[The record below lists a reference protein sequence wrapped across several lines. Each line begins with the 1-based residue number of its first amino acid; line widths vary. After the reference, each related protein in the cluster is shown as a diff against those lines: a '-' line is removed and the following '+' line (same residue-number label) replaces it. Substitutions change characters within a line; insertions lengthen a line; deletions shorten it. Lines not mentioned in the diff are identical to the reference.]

1 MKRTFKAIS
10 YVSMAA
16 LAGVMTFSSCSS
28 DSDSPGLEYM
38 PDMYRSPSIETYV
51 DYGEVRGRENTDL
64 KMTQSALT
72 PPNSTIPYYGTDSEY
87 VMMML
92 PYKHKANKGA
102 DLTGGLFGYMLSD
115 SLGFDYELAAND
127 INPIILTEAN
137 TKEVLDRGKHLYG
150 INCQHCHGEKGDGN
164 GPMVESGAY
173 SGVPNYKNL
182 TIKPGQMFYS
192 ITYGKGLM
200 GAHSMILNKKE
211 IWTLVH
217 YIQKLQDGKYPNAG
231 VATDAPSDSTAVA
244 PVAGK

>member
-16 LAGVMTFSSCSS
+16 LAGVMTLSSCSS
-28 DSDSPGLEYM
+28 DSNSPGLEYM

-51 DYGEVRGRENTDL
+51 DYGEVRGRENKEL

-72 PPNSTIPYYGTDSEY
+72 PPHSTIPYYGTDSEY

-102 DLTGGLFGYMLSD
+102 DLTTGLYGYALSD
-115 SLGFDYELAAND
+115 SLGLDYALAAND
-127 INPIILTEAN
+127 VNPIMLTEEN
-137 TKEVLDRGKHLYG
+137 TKEVLNEGKHLYG

-164 GPMVESGAY
+164 GSMVESGAY
-173 SGVPNYKNL
+173 SGVPNYKTL

-217 YIQKLQDGKYPNAG
+217 YIQKLQDDKYPNMG
-231 VATDAPSDSTAVA
+231 VATGAQSDSSTIAT
-244 PVAGK
+244 VAGK